1 MQEHTRK
8 HHIERNHP
16 IEKEVIFEKTSD
28 LSVDW
33 RSTFSDLIDK
43 FSEAGGV
50 LRGLR
55 MREGLTQS
63 QLAHEIGI
71 AQANISKMEHGKRLI
86 GKALAKKFASFFHTD
101 YRIFL

>member
-1 MQEHTRK
+1 MQAHTR
-8 HHIERNHP
+8 R
-16 IEKEVIFEKTSD
+16 IEKDVVADKKND
-28 LSVDW
+28 VMVDW
-33 RSTFSDLIDK
+33 RSAFTDLIDK
-43 FSEAGGV
+43 FSEAGAT

-63 QLAHEIGI
+63 ELAQEIGI

-86 GKALAKKFASFFHTD
+86 GKAMAKKFASFFHTD

>member
-8 HHIERNHP
+8 HHIERDYHL
-16 IEKEVIFEKTSD
+16 EKEVVIKKAIDVT
-28 LSVDW
+28 VDW
-33 RSTFSDLIDK
+33 RLAFTDLIDK
-43 FSEAGGV
+43 FSEAGAT

-63 QLAHEIGI
+63 QLAHAIGV
-71 AQANISKMEHGKRLI
+71 AQANISKMENGKRLI
-86 GKALAKKFASFFHTD
+86 GKVLAKKLASFFHTD